1 MIPKFSTEI
10 FFYSK
15 NNYTF
20 TSTNFLITVD
30 RSELKAYY
38 DKYFNEVYVY
48 AKKFG
53 LSQESA
59 TEVVSNAFID
69 LFKVNGVEGEIN
81 IRAFLL
87 MDIRDRAIKTLREQI
102 H

>member
-1 MIPKFSTEI
+1 MEI
-10 FFYSK
+10 QNIFPY
-15 NNYTF
+15 F
-20 TSTNFLITVD
+20 TKQNILITVE

-38 DKYFNEVYVY
+38 ETHGLEAYAY

-53 LSQESA
+53 LSNESA

-87 MDIRDRAIKTLREQI
+87 MDIRDRAIKTLRT
-102 H
+102 HVAS